1 MCKKRPRPASGNVKV
16 RGVGVGGW
24 WPTTGTLAGYGAA
37 RLEGYLARVAV
48 GISHCANVCVYEVR
62 VFFFRPGRDSA
73 GADSPRHRHST
84 EKHPVVCRMD
94 RTHLR
99 ARYRTWKVL

>member
-1 MCKKRPRPASGNVKV
+1 MKV

-48 GISHCANVCVYEVR
+48 GVSHCANVCVYEVR
-62 VFFFRPGRDSA
+62 VFFFQGPAETVPGLIRRGIA
-73 GADSPRHRHST
+73 TVRGST
-84 EKHPVVCRMD
+84 
-94 RTHLR
+94 
-99 ARYRTWKVL
+99 